1 MSLANYWL
9 QGVSSGVSSQSFFLR
24 NNDGIHGVEG
34 SYLVDCPLAQADVC
48 RLSNELNILCLAC
61 FSGTQADISDGII
74 ADDVARNDFAYRGN
88 LAGNNGI
95 SVFHDSTSITV
106 LLGYVRRLAFHG
118 NDFHSCI

>member
-1 MSLANYWL
+1 MQIIGYRGLAPGYLVNH
-9 QGVSSGVSSQSFFLR
+9 FFLR